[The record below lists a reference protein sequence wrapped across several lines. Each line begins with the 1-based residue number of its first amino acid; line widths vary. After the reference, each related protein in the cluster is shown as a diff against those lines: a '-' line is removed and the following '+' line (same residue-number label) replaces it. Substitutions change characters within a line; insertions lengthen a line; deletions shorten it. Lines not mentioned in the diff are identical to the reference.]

1 MFARFVV
8 DTAVRALRMRVR
20 GTHDHAGASSPPPRG
35 TGECLPTHAFTAFTV
50 TTPNSSIQ
58 FNSIP
63 FAQASRDARSSE
75 ESLRLKRVAA
85 SEARI
90 RRAKRDD
97 AFLERTHLDCFGQV
111 GVCPYATWPYLP
123 LHLRIHSIQS
133 RRRNAAG
140 ALNAARKCA
149 TRCAP
154 HIRTLARHVFT
165 VTIA

>member
-1 MFARFVV
+1 V
-8 DTAVRALRMRVR
+8 
-20 GTHDHAGASSPPPRG
+20 
-35 TGECLPTHAFTAFTV
+35 CLPTHAFTAFTV
-50 TTPNSSIQ
+50 TSPNSSIQ
-58 FNSIP
+58 FILIQ

-75 ESLRLKRVAA
+75 ESSRLKRVAA
-85 SEARI
+85 SEARV

-97 AFLERTHLDCFGQV
+97 AFMERTHLDCFGQV
-111 GVCPYATWPYLP
+111 GVCLHASPSYLP

-154 HIRTLARHVFT
+154 YMYTLARHVFT

>member
-1 MFARFVV
+1 MTTRELLRRRREEQVSVFAH
-8 DTAVRALRMRVR
+8 TRVYR
-20 GTHDHAGASSPPPRG
+20 VYRY
-35 TGECLPTHAFTAFTV
+35 V
-50 TTPNSSIQ
+50 TYSSIFNQ
-58 FNSIP
+58 FNLIQ

-85 SEARI
+85 SEARV

-97 AFLERTHLDCFGQV
+97 AFMERTHLDCFGQV
-111 GVCPYATWPYLP
+111 GVCLHASPSHLP
-123 LHLRIHSIQS
+123 LRLRIHSIQS

>member
-1 MFARFVV
+1 MTTRELLRRRREEQVSVFAH
-8 DTAVRALRMRVR
+8 TRVYR
-20 GTHDHAGASSPPPRG
+20 VYRY
-35 TGECLPTHAFTAFTV
+35 V
-50 TTPNSSIQ
+50 TYSSIFYQ
-58 FNSIP
+58 FNLIQ

-140 ALNAARKCA
+140 ALNAARKFA

-154 HIRTLARHVFT
+154 YMHSLARHVFT

>member
-1 MFARFVV
+1 
-8 DTAVRALRMRVR
+8 MRVR
-20 GTHDHAGASSPPPRG
+20 CTHDHAGASSPPPRG
-35 TGECLPTHAFTAFTV
+35 TGECVCPHTRLPRLPLHWLF
-50 TTPNSSIQ
+50 NSIQ

-111 GVCPYATWPYLP
+111 GVCPYATWLYLP
-123 LHLRIHSIQS
+123 LHLRIHSCQL

-149 TRCAP
+149 TRCAL

>member
-1 MFARFVV
+1 M
-8 DTAVRALRMRVR
+8 R
-20 GTHDHAGASSPPPRG
+20 GTHDHARASSPPPRG
-35 TGECLPTHAFTAFTV
+35 TGEVFCPHARLPHLPLTS
-50 TTPNSSIQ
+50 PNSSIQ
-58 FNSIP
+58 FNSIQ

-85 SEARI
+85 SEARV

-97 AFLERTHLDCFGQV
+97 AFMERTHLDCFGQV
-111 GVCPYATWPYLP
+111 GVCLHASPSHLP

>member
-1 MFARFVV
+1 MTTRELLRRRREEQVSVFAH
-8 DTAVRALRMRVR
+8 TRVYR
-20 GTHDHAGASSPPPRG
+20 VYRY
-35 TGECLPTHAFTAFTV
+35 V
-50 TTPNSSIQ
+50 TYSSIFNQ
-58 FNSIP
+58 FNLIQ

-111 GVCPYATWPYLP
+111 GVCPYATRPYLP
-123 LHLRIHSIQS
+123 LHLRIQSIHS

-154 HIRTLARHVFT
+154 YMYTLARHVFT

>member
-1 MFARFVV
+1 MTTRELLRRRREEQV
-8 DTAVRALRMRVR
+8 DVCPHTRLPRLPLR
-20 GTHDHAGASSPPPRG
+20 HLIHQ
-35 TGECLPTHAFTAFTV
+35 F
-50 TTPNSSIQ
+50 NSIQ
-58 FNSIP
+58 FNSIQ

-111 GVCPYATWPYLP
+111 GVCPYATRPYLQ

-154 HIRTLARHVFT
+154 YMHTLARHVFT

>member
-1 MFARFVV
+1 M
-8 DTAVRALRMRVR
+8 RAR

-35 TGECLPTHAFTAFTV
+35 TGECVCPRTRLPCLPLRHLIHQF
-50 TTPNSSIQ
+50 NSIQ
-58 FNSIP
+58 FNS

-111 GVCPYATWPYLP
+111 GVCPYTTWPYLP
-123 LHLRIHSIQS
+123 LHLRIQSIQS

-154 HIRTLARHVFT
+154 YMYTPARHVFT